1 MAMKTK
7 QLEWMALAGFLM
19 LVLFLILR
27 TGWLSP
33 PQELP
38 KSLVLILL
46 VGPLMF
52 PLRGMLHGRHYTYGW
67 SMFMALYYFVIGVL
81 YVATPESRWHGLLVI
96 AFSSMWFFGCMLF
109 LREKGKVRKEAGLEK
124 PTAKGSKL

>member
-1 MAMKTK
+1 MKHK
-7 QLEWMALAGFLM
+7 QLEWMALIGFLS

-33 PQELP
+33 PQEFP
-38 KSLVLILL
+38 KSLALLLL

-67 SMFMALYYFVIGVL
+67 SMFMALLYFVIGVV
-81 YVATPESRWHGLLVI
+81 YAANPANRWHGFLVI

-109 LREKGKVRKEAGLEK
+109 LREKGKERKAAGLDK
-124 PTAKGSKL
+124 PTHSEGP

>member
-1 MAMKTK
+1 MKQK
-7 QLEWMALAGFLM
+7 QLEWMALLGFLG

-33 PQELP
+33 PAEFP
-38 KSLVLILL
+38 KSFALLLL

-67 SMFMALYYFVIGVL
+67 SMFLALLYFVVGVV
-81 YVATPESRWHGLLVI
+81 YAASPENRWHGFLVI
-96 AFSSMWFFGCMLF
+96 GLSAMWFFGCMLF
-109 LREKGKVRKEAGLEK
+109 LREKGKQREAAGLEK
-124 PTAKGSKL
+124 PTRAKDHQP